1 MTSVRGRPGVR
12 SLTSRFGRA
21 FMAAAGIMLL
31 AALITAATIRIRKAD
46 LAGVNP
52 I

>member
-1 MTSVRGRPGVR
+1 MRPAELSPR
-12 SLTSRFGRA
+12 PA

-31 AALITAATIRIRKAD
+31 AAPITAATIRIRKAD

>member
-1 MTSVRGRPGVR
+1 
-12 SLTSRFGRA
+12 
-21 FMAAAGIMLL
+21 MLL

>member
-1 MTSVRGRPGVR
+1 VALFVI
-12 SLTSRFGRA
+12 
-21 FMAAAGIMLL
+21 AAAQLMVVLDT
-31 AALITAATIRIRKAD
+31 AVVNVALPPIQHGIRIRKAD